1 MSEEL
6 VKQDVKDLVVGLN
19 STSEFE
25 AIQRIAKLLA
35 SSNLVPKEFQNN
47 IPNCV
52 IALSMAKRLQAD
64 PLMVMQNL
72 YIVYGRPSFSS
83 TFLISAINSSG
94 RFEALRYK
102 EVGDKNNDTKGIIA
116 YTKDR
121 ESGEILEGPAVT
133 IQTAKD
139 EGWFGKNGSKWKTMP
154 DLMLRYRAATLFS
167 RLYCP
172 EITMGMQSMEE
183 IQDAQYVDITNE
195 PKEPA
200 KTIDT
205 VDDLKTKL
213 KSEVKLPETNHKK
226 STENPKQ
233 AEPANDGHLF
243 QGEDTTNY
251 ESPKEVIEKI
261 KSFTSIDALDK
272 WKKAKIRSLQSFVG
286 SDSDM
291 VMEALEAKEKE
302 LLSKHKKS

>member
-1 MSEEL
+1 MSDEL
-6 VKQDVKDLVVGLN
+6 AKQEVKDLAVGLN

-121 ESGEILEGPAVT
+121 ESGELLEGPAVT

-200 KTIDT
+200 KIIES
-205 VDDLKTKL
+205 VDDLKSKL
-213 KSEVKLPETNHKK
+213 KSEAKPAETNHKK
-226 STENPKQ
+226 TAENSKQ
-233 AEPANDGHLF
+233 AEPDGQLF
-243 QGEDTTNY
+243 QEDTTNY
-251 ESPKEVIEKI
+251 ESPKEVIAKI
-261 KSFTSIDALDK
+261 KTFTNINDLDK
-272 WKKAKIRSLQSFVG
+272 WKKAKIRALQSFVG
-286 SDSDM
+286 SDSDA
-291 VMEALEAKEKE
+291 VMEALESKEKE
-302 LLSKHKKS
+302 LLQSKNKKS